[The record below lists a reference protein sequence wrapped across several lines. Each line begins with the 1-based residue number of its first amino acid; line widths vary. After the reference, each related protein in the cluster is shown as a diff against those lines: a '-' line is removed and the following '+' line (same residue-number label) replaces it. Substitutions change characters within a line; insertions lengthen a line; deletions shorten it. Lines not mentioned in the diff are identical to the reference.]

1 MEKHYESY
9 TAEAF
14 LEDDEFINWVRYNR
28 PEDDDFWKTWQ
39 LKNPVNYRAFKAAET
54 RLRIIYSA
62 DRINALQG
70 DAEEVWM
77 RITSSINS
85 DEEINKP
92 RVIRMTNWMIAAAII
107 FALVIISGIWY
118 NLNYIPTKEMISGYG
133 EQKSVTLPD
142 ASIIKLNANSKLEY
156 LSRWKDGQPREVY
169 LKGEAFFI
177 VDHKNRD
184 TEQIKDNERFI
195 VRTDHVVVEVL
206 GTSFNVKERRDKT
219 EVSLEKGSL
228 KVATRTDNASLQ
240 LVPGELAE
248 YNHETRLLK
257 KISNDPVFHKDWT
270 EKKILANNTTVGEVI
285 EELEDV
291 YGYEV
296 ILDDPSLASRRID
309 GVIPMKSDTN
319 VLFVL
324 SNLLNVDIEKNK
336 KQLYFKSR
344 K

>member
-1 MEKHYESY
+1 MEKQYESY
-9 TAEAF
+9 NTEAF
-14 LEDDEFINWVRYNR
+14 LEDDKFISWIRYNR
-28 PEDDDFWKTWQ
+28 PEDDDFWKTW
-39 LKNPVNYRAFKAAET
+39 LLSHPINYRAFKAAET

-62 DRINALQG
+62 ERINALPV
-70 DAEEVWM
+70 DVEEVWI
-77 RITSSINS
+77 RITSSIE
-85 DEEINKP
+85 DEEEIKKP
-92 RVIRMTNWMIAAAII
+92 RVIRFTNWMIAAAIV
-107 FALVIISGIWY
+107 FAIVIISGIWY
-118 NLNYIPTKEMISGYG
+118 NLNHISTKELTAGNG
-133 EQKSVTLPD
+133 EQKSVILPD

-156 LSRWKDGQPREVY
+156 LSRWKNGQPREVY
-169 LKGEAFFI
+169 LKGEAFFM
-177 VDHKNRD
+177 VDHMNMDAGQVK
-184 TEQIKDNERFI
+184 ENEKFI

-228 KVATRTDNASLQ
+228 KVATRSGNESLQ
-240 LVPGELAE
+240 LAPGELAE

-257 KISNDPVFHKDWT
+257 KMSKDPVFHKDWT

-324 SNLLNVDIEKNK
+324 SNLLNVDIEKSK